1 MLCFFSSRSPARHCF
16 AARTSSMT
24 CPMIVGPMATTVSRY
39 KRNRT
44 VKEITAWSSASA
56 SLASGRSFTYF
67 ITIGVSRVTRQV
79 GFLLGALQMRGNCG
93 HELQSVMWSS
103 KNITSVFFR
112 LPTTKQNSHI
122 YPQIP
127 YNYFFWTISF
137 APHATYNYFFWIISF
152 ASHAT
157 YNYFFWTI
165 SCATHS
171 TYNYFFW
178 IISIATHA
186 TYNYFFCTN
195 LLQNMPHIYIYI
207 YIYIHTPQADR
218 SLKDKAKI
226 KLLGMSIIARN
237 SKHW

>member
-1 MLCFFSSRSPARHCF
+1 MIISLTITSI
-16 AARTSSMT
+16 RTIIYIFYYYWSKPRDPS
-24 CPMIVGPMATTVSRY
+24 GGVSIR
-39 KRNRT
+39 
-44 VKEITAWSSASA
+44 SSANAWELWTWTSKCHVK
-56 SLASGRSFTYF
+56 LHEHHKRFFQITNNQTKFTY
-67 ITIGVSRVTRQV
+67 IS
-79 GFLLGALQMRGNCG
+79 
-93 HELQSVMWSS
+93 
-103 KNITSVFFR
+103 
-112 LPTTKQNSHI
+112 
-122 YPQIP
+122 QIP

-195 LLQNMPHIYIYI
+195 LLQNKRHI
-207 YIYIHTPQADR
+207 YIYIHTPLTDR